1 MTNNENKLPTRKR
14 LLLAASNIVLKQGM
28 AKLTLEAV
36 SKEAGVSKG
45 GLLHYFPNKES
56 LVEGLVNELTQ
67 EFEEDIEERVQTEG
81 DTPGKWVRSYVK
93 STFESE
99 ESGLEI
105 GTVFSAA
112 LYANPDMLLKIQT
125 LFAAW
130 QKNIEND
137 GIDPVHATI
146 ARLAAD
152 GLWFSEIFG
161 MRPLDEQLR
170 TRVFEQLIKWTE
182 EETV

>member
-105 GTVFSAA
+105 GAVFSAA

-125 LFAAW
+125 LFATW

-161 MRPLDEQLR
+161 MPQLDEQLK
-170 TRVFEQLIKWTE
+170 TRIFEQLIKWTE

>member
-1 MTNNENKLPTRKR
+1 MNKEDKLPTRKR
-14 LLLAASNIVLKQGM
+14 LLIAASNIVLKQGM

-45 GLLHYFPNKES
+45 GLLHYFPNKEA

-67 EFEEDIEERVQTEG
+67 QFEEDIEQRVHSEG
-81 DTPGKWVRSYVK
+81 DTQGKWVRSYVK

-105 GTVFSAA
+105 GAIFSAA
-112 LYANPDMLLKIQT
+112 LYTNPDVLLKLQT
-125 LFAAW
+125 LFEDW
-130 QKNIEND
+130 QKNIVND
-137 GIDPVHATI
+137 GVDPVHATI

-161 MRPLDEQLR
+161 LPSLDEKLKTQ
-170 TRVFEQLIKWTE
+170 VFEQLIRWTE
-182 EETV
+182 EGTI